1 MAEVT
6 CPECR
11 RPLAVPPD
19 SKAGDILPCPFCA
32 GVSLRLSEK
41 GETWTASI
49 LKKASCALCEA
60 EIVLA
65 DDVQPGDVIEHCGR
79 RQEVSFEYG
88 SYALEPI

>member
-1 MAEVT
+1 VAEVT

-19 SKAGDILPCPFCA
+19 SKAGDVIPCPFCA
-32 GVSLRLSEK
+32 GVSIGLREK
-41 GETWTASI
+41 EGIWAASI
-49 LKKASCALCEA
+49 LKKASCALCEE